1 MPPPS
6 TPSCLQNTADEN
18 MILIKPDWTSG
29 YAYGTSYMWFLNYRC
44 GEGGGGPAGGVV
56 RHLLHVVPQLQVW
69 GGKGGDLQASL
80 RVTLWS
86 IRNPCGRL
94 ILILIR
100 GSSAL

>member
-44 GEGGGGPAGGVV
+44 GEEEGRGAAPPPTYTLLCMVGKCGIGKCVGPY
-56 RHLLHVVPQLQVW
+56 
-69 GGKGGDLQASL
+69 
-80 RVTLWS
+80 
-86 IRNPCGRL
+86 
-94 ILILIR
+94 
-100 GSSAL
+100 